1 MLLAN
6 TGPGDVMSV
15 NTHVKLDRDDSSGEL
30 TFEQIIGR
38 SNALESVLNAIELVA
53 PTDSTVLIQGETGTG
68 KELLARAVHK
78 ISPRCNR
85 PFVIVNC
92 AAIPADLL
100 ESELF
105 GYERGA
111 FTGANFRKIG
121 RFESAHQG
129 TLFLDEVGELS
140 LEIQP
145 KLLRF
150 LQEQEFERLGGR
162 QTHRVNVRVVAAT
175 NRNLSKM
182 VELGTFRSE
191 LFYRLNV
198 FPVDLPP
205 LRDRPEDIFLLVR
218 YFVDGFSRRMGRI
231 IESIPDDTLAA
242 LLAYSWPGNIRE
254 LQNLIERAV
263 IVSTSGVLRN
273 PFELNGFADP
283 LRNRD
288 PMNLQHFLDAAERA
302 LILKALV
309 ETNWIVG
316 GDEGAASILGLK
328 RTGLI
333 YKMRRLGIA
342 RVERREDGP
351 KPTIRM
357 IGRKG
362 TCEEEEAGGLSLM

>member
-1 MLLAN
+1 
-6 TGPGDVMSV
+6 MSV
-15 NTHVKLDRDDSSGEL
+15 NSHGGVDHGDSSGEQ
-30 TFEQIIGR
+30 TFEQIIGK
-38 SNALESVLNAIELVA
+38 SNALESVLKAIELVA

-78 ISPRCNR
+78 ISPRCDQ

-111 FTGANFRKIG
+111 FTGAVSQKIG
-121 RFESAHQG
+121 RFESAHRG

-140 LEIQP
+140 SEIQP

-175 NRNLSKM
+175 NRNLSRM

-191 LFYRLNV
+191 LFYRLSV

-205 LRDRPEDIFLLVR
+205 LRDRPEDIALLIR
-218 YFVDGFSRRMGRI
+218 YFVDRFSLRMGRI
-231 IESIPDDTLAA
+231 IESIPQDTLAA

-254 LQNLIERAV
+254 LQNFIERAV

-273 PFELNGFADP
+273 PFELSGSVDLP
-283 LRNRD
+283 QSRE
-288 PMNLQHFLDAAERA
+288 PMTLQHSLDAAERA
-302 LILKALV
+302 LILRALV
-309 ETNWIVG
+309 RTNWIVG
-316 GDEGAASILGLK
+316 GNGGAASILGLK
-328 RTGLI
+328 RTGLL

-342 RVERREDGP
+342 RVDREKEATD
-351 KPTIRM
+351 TAVRM
-357 IGRKG
+357 IGRKVNCG
-362 TCEEEEAGGLSLM
+362 EEASSLSLM